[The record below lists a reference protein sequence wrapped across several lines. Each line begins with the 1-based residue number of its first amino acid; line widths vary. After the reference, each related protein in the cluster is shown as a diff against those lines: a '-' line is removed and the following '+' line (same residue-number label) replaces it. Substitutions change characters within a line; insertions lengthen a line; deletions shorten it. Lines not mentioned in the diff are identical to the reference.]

1 MEEEVE
7 QKVTKEDDSELMSV
21 THYTVSQHAAERF
34 VERAWGYKNQTDKT
48 KFANLR
54 STEIREFL
62 NKLCTYG
69 ECIFRGRIKQYNE
82 TMVYKKDNWVVLVD
96 PNRNNVVTCY
106 PMEFDVGE
114 DYNIEYVNRM
124 SKKLQDAVENKQKIE
139 EEVSVYKEE
148 LQEKISNISSKITEY
163 KTLIN
168 DLQEEKQGYEQ
179 VLKGHDV
186 GIKEAQ
192 IQIESIIESLTH
204 KKIM

>member
-1 MEEEVE
+1 MEEELNQDENVNE
-7 QKVTKEDDSELMSV
+7 IKE

-96 PNRNNVVTCY
+96 PNRNNIITCY
-106 PMEFDVGE
+106 PIEFDVGE

-124 SKKLQDAVENKQKIE
+124 SKKLQDAVENKKKIE
-139 EEVSVYKEE
+139 EETNIYKEE
-148 LQEKISNISSKITEY
+148 LQNKIKNIDSKIVDY

-168 DLQEEKQGYEQ
+168 DLQQEKQGYEQ
-179 VLKGHDV
+179 VLKGHDA
-186 GIKEAQ
+186 GLKEAQ
-192 IQIESIIESLTH
+192 MQIESIIESLTH

>member
-1 MEEEVE
+1 MEEELGQE
-7 QKVTKEDDSELMSV
+7 TIKEDDGELNV

-34 VERAWGYKNQTDKT
+34 VERAWGYKKQTDKT

-69 ECIFRGRIKQYNE
+69 KCIFRGRIKQYNE

-96 PNRNNVVTCY
+96 PNRNNVITCY

-124 SKKLQDAVENKQKIE
+124 SKKLQDAVANKQKIE

-148 LQEKISNISSKITEY
+148 LQEKISNISLKITE
-163 KTLIN
+163 
-168 DLQEEKQGYEQ
+168 
-179 VLKGHDV
+179 H
-186 GIKEAQ
+186 
-192 IQIESIIESLTH
+192 
-204 KKIM
+204 